1 MTRTISDWSLTHE
14 SFVLTN
20 KNNLKKNKI
29 NKISKKKRNEIY
41 TTLIKIK

>member
-29 NKISKKKRNEIY
+29 NKISKKNETKFIP
-41 TTLIKIK
+41 L

>member
-1 MTRTISDWSLTHE
+1 MTRTISDWSLAHE

-29 NKISKKKRNEIY
+29 NKISKKNERKFIP
-41 TTLIKIK
+41 L